1 MVMERKGSERERI
14 GEEQSCMTSIDQKSV
29 IVMQIKHFLNVEN
42 SYTASHYEI
51 TLQQK
56 IGWLENVIQKAPVHK
71 GVDGRDTVSVT
82 MGGSVHEMTV
92 HAID

>member
-1 MVMERKGSERERI
+1 
-14 GEEQSCMTSIDQKSV
+14 
-29 IVMQIKHFLNVEN
+29 MQIKHFVNVEN

-71 GVDGRDTVSVT
+71 RVDGRDTVSAT
-82 MGGSVHEMTV
+82 MGGSVYEMTF
-92 HAID
+92 HTMD

>member
-1 MVMERKGSERERI
+1 
-14 GEEQSCMTSIDQKSV
+14 
-29 IVMQIKHFLNVEN
+29 MQIKHFLNVQN

-71 GVDGRDTVSVT
+71 RVDGRDTVSVT
-82 MGGSVHEMTV
+82 MGGSEHEMTFLTT
-92 HAID
+92 D